1 MLGAI
6 AGDIIGSVYEARP
19 IKTTTFPLF
28 SAGSRFTDDTVL
40 TVATAQ
46 AILEKRDYGQAY
58 RMLAR
63 AYPDRGFGAAFA
75 HWFQADAAA
84 PYNSWGNGAA
94 MRVSP
99 VGWAFDDQAR
109 VLSEARQSAAVTHNH
124 PEGIRG
130 AQATALAIWLARRGT
145 DKKTIRQ
152 TLAERFGYDLKRT
165 VAAIRPNYRFEIS
178 CQRSVPEAIIC
189 FLEATDFETAVRLA
203 ISLGGDSDTQAC
215 IAGAIAEA
223 FYGPVPETIRTA
235 VDHRLPQAF
244 RDTIA
249 RFTATYLSPK

>member
-63 AYPDRGFGAAFA
+63 AYPNRGFGAAFA

-84 PYNSWGNGAA
+84 PYNSWGNGA
-94 MRVSP
+94 
-99 VGWAFDDQAR
+99 
-109 VLSEARQSAAVTHNH
+109 
-124 PEGIRG
+124 
-130 AQATALAIWLARRGT
+130 
-145 DKKTIRQ
+145 
-152 TLAERFGYDLKRT
+152 
-165 VAAIRPNYRFEIS
+165 
-178 CQRSVPEAIIC
+178 
-189 FLEATDFETAVRLA
+189 
-203 ISLGGDSDTQAC
+203 
-215 IAGAIAEA
+215 
-223 FYGPVPETIRTA
+223 
-235 VDHRLPQAF
+235 
-244 RDTIA
+244 
-249 RFTATYLSPK
+249 